1 MHMRVLWLSGFVV
14 LIDQLTKAVVLET
27 MYRGQSIPLVGDWL
41 KFTFTENPG
50 MAFGMRFGPDGTV
63 TVLAILAMG
72 LVAYYFFSVRH
83 AYLPYRLSLAF
94 IFGGAIGNI
103 IDRVFYGVLLGY
115 DGLFQGKVVDFIHV
129 SVWKGW
135 VPEWIPG
142 YGGAFVDLF
151 PIWNVA
157 DMAIVGGVI
166 GVLIFHHTFHGREL
180 KRLQQAA
187 APSIAAVEPPS
198 IDFAAAPW
206 RASAPSTLPA
216 PPEGSTD
223 PGDTGSPAP
232 FILGSSS
239 DVPSSASAG
248 ADPVS
253 PEETR
258 DKRTQGKQAGPR
270 SGATDIEAS
279 GNAASGNA
287 ASPIGAEESGAEPVE
302 EFHSSESASSPES
315 SRSDAPP
322 GSA

>member
-135 VPEWIPG
+135 VPEWVPG

-166 GVLIFHHTFHGREL
+166 GVLIFHHTFHEREL

-187 APSIAAVEPPS
+187 SPSITAVEPPS
-198 IDFAAAPW
+198 VDFAAAPW
-206 RASAPSTLPA
+206 RASTPSALFARPTASNDLDAP
-216 PPEGSTD
+216 
-223 PGDTGSPAP
+223 GSPAP
-232 FILGSSS
+232 FVSGPDP
-239 DVPSSASAG
+239 DVPSSASVDEERVPPEATGNDRVRTNQAG
-248 ADPVS
+248 A
-253 PEETR
+253 
-258 DKRTQGKQAGPR
+258 
-270 SGATDIEAS
+270 EAE
-279 GNAASGNA
+279 AA
-287 ASPIGAEESGAEPVE
+287 ESGAEPVE
-302 EFHSSESASSPES
+302 ELHPSESGSPES
-315 SRSDAPP
+315 SRSDTPS

>member
-83 AYLPYRLSLAF
+83 AYLPYRVSLAF

-166 GVLIFHHTFHGREL
+166 GVLIFHHTFHEREL

-223 PGDTGSPAP
+223 PGDTGSPP
-232 FILGSSS
+232 FILGSSP
-239 DVPSSASAG
+239 DVPAG
-248 ADPVS
+248 ADPVP
-253 PEETR
+253 PEATGNDR
-258 DKRTQGKQAGPR
+258 VRTNQADADVEAADP
-270 SGATDIEAS
+270 GA
-279 GNAASGNA
+279 
-287 ASPIGAEESGAEPVE
+287 AESEAEPVE
-302 EFHSSESASSPES
+302 EFHPSESASSPES
-315 SRSDAPP
+315 SRSGAPP